1 MIELAS
7 LFVYGVLL
15 IGLVLTALNLPKLR
29 GPTTRT
35 MMVMVVLL
43 AAWIGGLMAVARREV
58 NLSAEPAVT
67 CLAFLAFQTIPV
79 LAAGLYISRPWDGW
93 LIAGRLPLSS
103 VALVVQVALAD

>member
-1 MIELAS
+1 MIEVAS

-43 AAWIGGLMAVARREV
+43 AAWMGGLMAVARREV

-67 CLAFLAFQTIPV
+67 FLAFQAIPV

-93 LIAGRLPLSS
+93 LIAAWLPLSS